1 MTNAPGKP
9 VQIVIPATL
18 EALRQVSETVEGYLA
33 QVDGIEEPEII
44 TYNIVLAVHE
54 LCTNIVTHAYAGE
67 AGTIRVGLALEENPL
82 RLVVSV
88 QDSAPRIFDRD
99 GWTAPN
105 LDEPKEHG
113 LGIWLIQQLMD
124 EVDYQPAAG
133 NNRWRLV
140 KQIPQHP

>member
-1 MTNAPGKP
+1 MTKVSGRPE
-9 VQIVIPATL
+9 QIVVFATL
-18 EALRQVSETVEGYLA
+18 EALRGVSEAVESYLA
-33 QVDGIEEPEII
+33 QIDKIEDAEIV

-67 AGTIRVGLALEENPL
+67 PGTIAIDLRLEEDPL
-82 RLVVSV
+82 RLVVST
-88 QDSAPRIFDRD
+88 QDKAPHIFDKE

-105 LDEPKEHG
+105 LAEPQEHG

-124 EVDYQPAAG
+124 EVNYQPAPG

-140 KQIPQHP
+140 KEIPQHL